1 MFESRRGDAR
11 IETSDKEGRE
21 EGNGR
26 AKREGER
33 KKTLLIKRGE
43 GRWKI
48 MRVASG
54 ADEEECIRG
63 LPLSASRR

>member
-1 MFESRRGDAR
+1 MRRTNRKRRRGG
-11 IETSDKEGRE
+11 EGR
-21 EGNGR
+21 NGR